1 MSRDDCRWQQ
11 LQHRQRPETAL
22 ESDRSSTNNPL
33 IQGSQRGSD
42 RLQTTETTAI
52 TTKATPMTSKASR
65 RMKPLQKHLKVHL
78 TTRQERPV
86 AKGPI
91 RTGQTSLHDT
101 GGPSDHHKR
110 DHSDN
115 EVCRETS
122 KTACRI
128 ESWKRTSSTVR
139 LEGLRKPDRT

>member
-1 MSRDDCRWQQ
+1 
-11 LQHRQRPETAL
+11 
-22 ESDRSSTNNPL
+22 
-33 IQGSQRGSD
+33 
-42 RLQTTETTAI
+42 
-52 TTKATPMTSKASR
+52 
-65 RMKPLQKHLKVHL
+65 MKPLQKHLKVHL

-122 KTACRI
+122 KTAPHWSRGREHHRPFVSRAC
-128 ESWKRTSSTVR
+128 ESLIGT
-139 LEGLRKPDRT
+139 